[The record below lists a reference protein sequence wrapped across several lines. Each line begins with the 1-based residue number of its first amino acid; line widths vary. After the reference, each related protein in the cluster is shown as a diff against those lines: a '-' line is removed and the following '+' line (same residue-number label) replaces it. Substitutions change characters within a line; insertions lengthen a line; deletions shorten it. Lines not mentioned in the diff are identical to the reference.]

1 MKRTMALLLLALL
14 SLSLLLSGCT
24 EQEPALDPET
34 GHGDAPFMNSF
45 YYDTVEELCEGLTS
59 YFTGN
64 VLQEYEDYY
73 GAERGGVFRSF
84 ITNLQNGSVPLYV
97 PCYQDEEIEFPNE
110 EGMLNIVL
118 DPCDLFHK
126 PMIYYMGTPSAAIL
140 YLDDNIKA
148 QAAEKGAMWVVD
160 QINRD
165 GTGPDA
171 RQILPYDEMT
181 ERTIVLQDRTV
192 KAVDCIRKNE
202 DGTTQSTRTF
212 FVYDDVLVRV
222 VPQPDL
228 PSDWMKDL
236 SFEKL
241 YLDE

>member
-1 MKRTMALLLLALL
+1 MKRTMAFLLLALL

-24 EQEPALDPET
+24 EQEPTPAPET
-34 GHGDAPFMNSF
+34 EHGDAPFMNDF
-45 YYDTVEELCEGLTS
+45 RYETVEELSSSIQLD
-59 YFTGN
+59 FTED
-64 VLQEYEDYY
+64 VLQEYEDHY

-97 PCYQDEEIEFPNE
+97 PCYQDEEVEFPNE

-171 RQILPYDEMT
+171 KQIWPFKEIS

-192 KAVDCIRKNE
+192 KAADCLLINGKV
-202 DGTTQSTRTF
+202 THTF

>member
-1 MKRTMALLLLALL
+1 MKRTMAFLLLALL

-24 EQEPALDPET
+24 EQEPTPAPET
-34 GHGDAPFMNSF
+34 EHSDAPFMNDF
-45 YYDTVEELCEGLTS
+45 LYDTVEELCEGLTS

-97 PCYQDEEIEFPNE
+97 PCYQDEEVDFPNE

-171 RQILPYDEMT
+171 KQIWPFKEIS

-192 KAVDCIRKNE
+192 KAADCLLINGKV
-202 DGTTQSTRTF
+202 THTF

>member
-1 MKRTMALLLLALL
+1 MKRTMAFLLLALL

-24 EQEPALDPET
+24 EQEPTPAPET
-34 GHGDAPFMNSF
+34 EHGDAPFMNDF
-45 YYDTVEELCEGLTS
+45 RYETVEELSSSIQLD
-59 YFTGN
+59 FTED
-64 VLQEYEDYY
+64 VLQEYEDHY

-97 PCYQDEEIEFPNE
+97 PCYQDEEVEFPNE
-110 EGMLNIVL
+110 EGMLNIAL
-118 DPCDLFHK
+118 YPCDLFHK
-126 PMIYYMGTPSAAIL
+126 PTIYYMGTPSAAIL

-171 RQILPYDEMT
+171 KQIWPFKEIS

-192 KAVDCIRKNE
+192 KAADCLLINGKV
-202 DGTTQSTRTF
+202 THTF

>member
-24 EQEPALDPET
+24 EQEPSPAPET
-34 GHGDAPFMNSF
+34 EHSDAPFMNDF
-45 YYDTVEELCEGLTS
+45 RYETVEELSSSIQLD
-59 YFTGN
+59 FTED

-73 GAERGGVFRSF
+73 GSERGGVFRSF

-97 PCYQDEEIEFPNE
+97 PCYQDEEVDFPNE

-118 DPCDLFHK
+118 DPCDFFHK
-126 PMIYYMGTPSAAIL
+126 PMIYYMGTPGADII

-171 RQILPYDEMT
+171 KQIWPFKEIS

-192 KAVDCIRKNE
+192 KAADCLLINGKV
-202 DGTTQSTRTF
+202 THTF

>member
-97 PCYQDEEIEFPNE
+97 PCYQDEEVDFPNE
-110 EGMLNIVL
+110 DTRNNISL
-118 DPCDLFHK
+118 FPSDLYSK
-126 PMIYYMGTPSAAIL
+126 PWIWFSSNDYGVNCIYIM
-140 YLDDNIKA
+140 YLDEQIKE
-148 QAAEKGAMWVVD
+148 AANEKGATWLLRE
-160 QINRD
+160 INPN
-165 GTGPDA
+165 GNEQDA
-171 RQILPYDEMT
+171 KPYMNYDEML
-181 ERTIVLQDRTV
+181 EVNIVLQDRIV
-192 KAVDCIRKNE
+192 QGLSCSYDE
-202 DGTTQSTRTF
+202 DTRIFTYI
-212 FVYDDVLVRV
+212 VYDDILVLFNTSG
-222 VPQPDL
+222 QPSNAWL
-228 PSDWMKDL
+228 KDF
-236 SFEKL
+236 SFEKI

>member
-24 EQEPALDPET
+24 EQEPTPAPET
-34 GHGDAPFMNSF
+34 EHGDAPFMNDF
-45 YYDTVEELCEGLTS
+45 RYETVEELSSSIQLD
-59 YFTGN
+59 FTED
-64 VLQEYEDYY
+64 VLQEYEDHY

-97 PCYQDEEIEFPNE
+97 PCYQDEEIDFPNE

-126 PMIYYMGTPSAAIL
+126 PTIYYMGTPGADIM
-140 YLDDNIKA
+140 YLDNDIKA

-171 RQILPYDEMT
+171 KQIWPFKEIS

-192 KAVDCIRKNE
+192 KAADCLLINGKV
-202 DGTTQSTRTF
+202 THTF

>member
-1 MKRTMALLLLALL
+1 MKRTMAFLLLALL

-24 EQEPALDPET
+24 EQEPTPAPET
-34 GHGDAPFMNSF
+34 EHGDAPFMNDF
-45 YYDTVEELCEGLTS
+45 RYETVEELSSSIQLD
-59 YFTGN
+59 FTED
-64 VLQEYEDYY
+64 VLQEYEDHY

-97 PCYQDEEIEFPNE
+97 PCYQDEEVDFPNE

-171 RQILPYDEMT
+171 KQIWPFKEIS

-192 KAVDCIRKNE
+192 KAADCLLINGKV
-202 DGTTQSTRTF
+202 THTF